1 MASSNEWLEM
11 IVVVFGFIFFA
22 VFTFSA
28 KGEIENSNFINS
40 RVPNSWPFII
50 WAILMGVIIMVG
62 YWIHTARHQGKEY
75 VERNGTIE
83 EVGPTPNTACT
94 DEQEDAGTCK
104 MIDGDSEQS
113 LTRTAYLIKTLLLY
127 GFALAYV
134 VNKFSVGQSGG
145 NWLQE
150 TYYNLFKGKNFIFM
164 VILIIIIVNV
174 VANLYMYTKNQY
186 QLNDPKL
193 PHHSFLRADYMS
205 NVSAIFGMLVT
216 YIFVLGVIKPPE
228 NLGSDAWDYSLD
240 SKYGAV
246 FRALLFGGVFIAAIV
261 IIQKNKCDDT
271 KTDYPGFAGTGAEKK
286 CGGFLGIRGPDD
298 DGQALD
304 AT

>member
-1 MASSNEWLEM
+1 MASGKEWLEM
-11 IVVVFGFIFFA
+11 FVVFFGGLSFLA
-22 VFTFSA
+22 FTFSA

-40 RVPNSWPFII
+40 RIKNIWPFLI
-50 WAILMGVIIMVG
+50 WAVLMGIIIIVG
-62 YWIHTARHQGKEY
+62 YVVHTRRHRGKKY
-75 VERNGTIE
+75 KQTAAGVQ
-83 EVGPTPNTACT
+83 EVT
-94 DEQEDAGTCK
+94 DDLATCEGVTTECK
-104 MIDGDSEQS
+104 IIDGDSEQS

-205 NVSAIFGMLVT
+205 NISAIFGMLVT

-228 NLGSDAWDYSLD
+228 TLGSDAWDYSLD

-261 IIQKNKCDDT
+261 IIQKNKCDKSDDAT
-271 KTDYPGFAGTGAEKK
+271 FLGTPSNEDKEK
-286 CGGFLGIRGPDD
+286 CGGFLGIRGPGD

>member
-1 MASSNEWLEM
+1 MASGNEWLEM
-11 IVVVFGFIFFA
+11 IVVVFGFIFFT

-50 WAILMGVIIMVG
+50 WAIVMGVIIVVG

-75 VERNGTIE
+75 VNKGGRIQ
-83 EVGPTPNTACT
+83 EVDAQNPACT
-94 DEQEDAGTCK
+94 DQEEKDGDCT

-113 LTRTAYLIKTLLLY
+113 LTRTFYLIKTLLLY

-164 VILIIIIVNV
+164 IILIIIIVNV
-174 VANLYMYTKNQY
+174 VVNLYMYTKNQY

-205 NVSAIFGMLVT
+205 NVSAIFGMLIT

-228 NLGSDAWDYSLD
+228 TLGSDVWDYSLD

-261 IIQKNKCDDT
+261 IIQKNKCDVSKPETFPSGISDDD
-271 KTDYPGFAGTGAEKK
+271 KAK
-286 CGGFLGIRGPDD
+286 CGGFLGIRGTGDD
-298 DGQALD
+298 DRALD